1 MDRKLQLYFNFV
13 QSNNFRRLDELFEN
27 ILKTSTSVN
36 IVLFYLCWPQ
46 LIRLAAYLRTSLLTN
61 LLQSK
66 LDKYKT
72 TKKLIIIW
80 ARGGGF
86 SSLPSPRLLICT
98 AGIDYIFLTMLASAV
113 YSRETH
119 NSPYYTNISQFDKDV

>member
-61 LLQSK
+61 LL
-66 LDKYKT
+66 
-72 TKKLIIIW
+72 
-80 ARGGGF
+80 
-86 SSLPSPRLLICT
+86 
-98 AGIDYIFLTMLASAV
+98 
-113 YSRETH
+113 
-119 NSPYYTNISQFDKDV
+119 